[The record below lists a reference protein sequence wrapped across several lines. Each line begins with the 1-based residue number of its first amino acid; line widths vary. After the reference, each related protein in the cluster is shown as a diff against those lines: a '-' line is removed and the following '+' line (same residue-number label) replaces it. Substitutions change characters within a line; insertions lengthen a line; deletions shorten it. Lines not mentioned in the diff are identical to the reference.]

1 MRHLALFL
9 LIISIVIVIWYFC
22 YYYKSAFI
30 KEGFSGAQTET
41 APLYKLPLNVYVV
54 SNMDLTITNNSE
66 TNDISSTM
74 TVSNADTIIKKSNE
88 KFFNKYGIQWMPTY
102 KMVSIPNTDEAKAD
116 INRFSTLQ
124 RPNNR
129 NDENKDHKIRTSL
142 FKYIDTPKL
151 GTLSLY
157 FITFLGHT
165 RQGLYTHTKEGD
177 FIFIGQYSNKKNENN
192 YIGSLTLRELDA
204 DEGIPSITF
213 TVVHELAHTLGLI
226 HLNTNEL
233 NVMNGMTSSFTAN
246 ESQIKTMRSIASE
259 MPAYTEETDPE
270 YATPTSEANSN
281 AINTSVINTTENNT
295 RNNRPGLTSSVAYI
309 NSILDRQS
317 KALCNRSCGGSLEP
331 FTNLHSYSLYSR

>member
-22 YYYKSAFI
+22 YAFTK

-41 APLYKLPLNVYVV
+41 TPLYKLPLNVYVV

-74 TVSNADTIIKKSNE
+74 TVSDADTIIKKSNE

-124 RPNNR
+124 RPSDDS
-129 NDENKDHKIRTSL
+129 NDKKKDHEIRTSL

-213 TVVHELAHTLGLI
+213 TVVHELAHALGLT

-270 YATPTSEANSN
+270 YATPIPSSDTSSN
-281 AINTSVINTTENNT
+281 IAP
-295 RNNRPGLTSSVAYI
+295 PGLTSSVAYI

-317 KALCNRSCGGSLEP
+317 KALCNRSCGGSLET

>member
-22 YYYKSAFI
+22 YAFTK

-41 APLYKLPLNVYVV
+41 TPLYKLPLNVYVV

-74 TVSNADTIIKKSNE
+74 TVSDADTIIKKSNE
-88 KFFNKYGIQWMPTY
+88 KFFNQYGIQWIPTY

-124 RPNNR
+124 RPSDDS

-165 RQGLYTHTKEGD
+165 RQGLYTHTQEGD

-213 TVVHELAHTLGLI
+213 TVVHELAHALGLT
-226 HLNTNEL
+226 HLNTDEL

-246 ESQIKTMRSIASE
+246 ESQIKTMRSVASN

-270 YATPTSEANSN
+270 YATPTSETKSN
-281 AINTSVINTTENNT
+281 AINTSLINTTENNT
-295 RNNRPGLTSSVAYI
+295 RNNKPGLTSSVAYI

-317 KALCNRSCGGSLEP
+317 KALCNRSCGGSLET